1 MRRLVL
7 VFLDGVGIGPDDA
20 DSNPFLQAELPWLRG
35 ALGGIPTLE
44 QPELQGPG
52 AVAFPLDALLDVE
65 GIPLSGTGQTS
76 LLTGR
81 NAAQL
86 FGRHFGPWTPVSL
99 RTMLAEENV
108 LRRALDAGFS
118 VAFANAYPEDWPTGR
133 AARWPAAPP
142 LAARSA
148 GLLTRHSEHLAR
160 GEAVASEIENER
172 WRKHLGPGDLPRVS
186 PTDAGTNLAGIS
198 AETRLTFFAHYTTDY
213 AGHRA
218 AMGGCVRALRRVDRF
233 LGALAAADPEA
244 LVLITSDH
252 GNIEDVR
259 EGHTR
264 NPTLGLAA
272 GPGAAEFRGELSS
285 IMDVPRAVLAWLGAA
300 ERH

>member
-7 VFLDGVGIGPDDA
+7 VFLDGVGIGPNDP
-20 DSNPFLQAELPWLRG
+20 DSNPFLQADLPWLRG

-44 QPELQGPG
+44 RPELQGAG
-52 AVAFPLDALLDVE
+52 AVAFPLDALLGVE
-65 GIPLSGTGQTS
+65 GTPQSGTGQTS

-81 NAAQL
+81 NAAEL
-86 FGRHFGPWTPVSL
+86 FGRHFGPWAPVSL

-108 LRRALDAGFS
+108 LRRALDAGLS
-118 VAFANAYPEDWPTGR
+118 AAFANAYPRDWPSGK
-133 AARWPAAPP
+133 AARWPAASP

-148 GLLTRHSEHLAR
+148 GLLTRHAEHLAR

-172 WRKHLGPGDLPRVS
+172 WRKHVGPGDLPRVS
-186 PTDAGTNLAGIS
+186 PFDAGANLARVS
-198 AETRLTFFAHYTTDY
+198 STTRLTFFAHYSTDY

-218 AMGGCVRALRRVDRF
+218 AMAGCVRALQRVDAF
-233 LGALAAADPEA
+233 LGGLAAADPEA
-244 LVLITSDH
+244 LVLVTSDH

-264 NPTLGLAA
+264 NPTLGVAA

-285 IMDVPRAVLAWLGAA
+285 IMDVAPAVLAWLAQD
-300 ERH
+300 